1 VSDRLRKGLRRNE
14 AVGKYGGEEFL
25 ILLPVCSFSVALRRA
40 EELRLAIEAC
50 AVPISGEEIRV
61 TCSFGVAEYTSGCSV
76 EELIGKADAALY
88 VAKNSGRNCIW
99 PGQSQDSQPALKLV

>member
-1 VSDRLRKGLRRNE
+1 
-14 AVGKYGGEEFL
+14 
-25 ILLPVCSFSVALRRA
+25 
-40 EELRLAIEAC
+40 
-50 AVPISGEEIRV
+50 V